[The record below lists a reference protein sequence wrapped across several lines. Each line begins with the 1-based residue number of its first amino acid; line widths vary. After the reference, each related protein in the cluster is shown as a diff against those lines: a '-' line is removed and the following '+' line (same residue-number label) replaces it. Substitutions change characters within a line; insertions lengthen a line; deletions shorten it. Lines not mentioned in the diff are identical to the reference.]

1 MAIHTQSRNSTAVKT
16 SLDQTQ
22 VEQLR
27 TEFRGRLIQA
37 GDPAYEEARK
47 IYNGMIDKRPALIAR
62 CRDTADVISA
72 VRFSHD
78 QDLPV
83 AVRAGGH
90 HAAGLSLVEDGLV
103 IDLSLMKGIHLDPK
117 AGSVRVQPGCTLGD
131 MDHATNTL
139 GMAVPSGF
147 VSTTGISGL
156 TLGGGVGYLS
166 RAYGLTID
174 NLLEADLVLA
184 DGRFVIANREENED
198 LFWAIRGGGG
208 NFGVVTSLQF
218 KLNPVNVVYGGPM
231 LWPIEKSARIMKF
244 WRDYILQ
251 APENINGW
259 FGFFTVPPIDM
270 FPKEHHLKKACALV
284 WCYTG
289 DMSKAEQVFKPIR
302 EFEPPLIDFAGP
314 IPFPALQSLFDGL
327 LPPGLQWYWRA
338 DFVKDLSDEAINVHT
353 KYGNQLPTMIST
365 MHLYPINGAAH
376 KLGSHET
383 AWSYRDA
390 NFVQIIGAVD
400 SEPTNNERMIQWA
413 KDYWQA
419 AHPYSMGGG
428 YLNLMWEEGQERIQ
442 ESFRDNYPRLAE
454 IKKKYDPTNF
464 FRSNQNIKP
473 KA

>member
-1 MAIHTQSRNSTAVKT
+1 
-16 SLDQTQ
+16 
-22 VEQLR
+22 
-27 TEFRGRLIQA
+27 
-37 GDPAYEEARK
+37 
-47 IYNGMIDKRPALIAR
+47 
-62 CRDTADVISA
+62 
-72 VRFSHD
+72 
-78 QDLPV
+78 
-83 AVRAGGH
+83 
-90 HAAGLSLVEDGLV
+90 
-103 IDLSLMKGIHLDPK
+103 
-117 AGSVRVQPGCTLGD
+117 
-131 MDHATNTL
+131 MDHAINTL

-156 TLGGGVGYLS
+156 TLGGGIGFLS

-218 KLNPVNVVYGGPM
+218 KLHPVDVVYGGPM
-231 LWPIEKSARIMKF
+231 FWPIEKSARIMEF

-251 APENINGW
+251 APENINSW
-259 FGFFTVPPIDM
+259 FGFFTVPPVDM
-270 FPKEHHLKKACALV
+270 FPKEHHLKKTCALV

-302 EFEPPLIDFAGP
+302 EFEPPLMDFAGP
-314 IPFPALQSLFDGL
+314 IPFPALQSMFDAL
-327 LPPGLQWYWRA
+327 LPPGMQWYWRA

-365 MHLYPINGAAH
+365 MHLYPINGAVH
-376 KLGSHET
+376 KVGRHET

-390 NFVQIIGAVD
+390 NFIQLINAVD

-428 YLNLMWEEGQERIQ
+428 YLNFMWEEGQERIQ
-442 ESFRDNYPRLAE
+442 ESFRDNYARLGE